1 MPNYCFSPTILLL
14 KHQNIWLTLQKF
26 FTCRILSIWTMSKNI
41 TIFFSSRFF
50 IILLIPYCSSSS
62 CMWRHL
68 LAEIWWWAERPRHI
82 KGCLH
87 YRFSFSYFFSYFSFL
102 FFLSFEQIF
111 IPFSTKCGPSS
122 FLSPSEFK
130 WIVYFDST
138 HICPI

>member
-1 MPNYCFSPTILLL
+1 MEPRKPIVWIWCFLDFKQVSLLQAVMHILSPNYCFLPTILLL

-102 FFLSFEQIF
+102 FFLSFE
-111 IPFSTKCGPSS
+111 
-122 FLSPSEFK
+122 
-130 WIVYFDST
+130 
-138 HICPI
+138 